1 MSGRTPSSVAGGRR
15 AAEVA
20 AAGSTV
26 WADRRLGA
34 YVVLASVGTVLALV
48 TGEVAHLG
56 AAAPAAVLL
65 AVAARAGRAPGVRV
79 VVREPPVR
87 VLEGDRW
94 VLEVDLSW
102 TGRADIEVLHTGTGG
117 HRHADGATR
126 RLVATSG
133 ARVAFPLEASR
144 WGRHPLGTLHVRARR
159 PGGVLVHDLELPLPG
174 VVRVLPCASRLDA
187 LLHPA
192 RPRAASG
199 AHRACH
205 RGTGTDF
212 ADLRPYQHGDRLRD
226 LSWSATA
233 RSGDPWVVVH
243 HPERTG
249 TLVLVLDGFTEVGV
263 PGPALDRAARVAWS
277 IARHHLAAGD
287 RVGLVAAGPVP
298 RWMPPMAGRRA
309 QWIVLD
315 ALLRADPATT
325 VRRRRVEAS
334 RVDQAVPADALVVG
348 VSALQ
353 SDAFVAAMAHHRR
366 LGRASSVV
374 AVELGDLLPVA
385 TDDAERAARALWV
398 REVDGRRAALARAG
412 VRTVSAGDDV
422 AGAVRALQAL
432 AHPVPA

>member
-1 MSGRTPSSVAGGRR
+1 MSGRTPSPVAGGRR
-15 AAEVA
+15 AAEATVA
-20 AAGSTV
+20 DSTV
-26 WADRRLGA
+26 WADRRLGV

-48 TGEVAHLG
+48 TGEVAHL
-56 AAAPAAVLL
+56 AVAAPAAVLL
-65 AVAARAGRAPGVRV
+65 AAAARAGRAPGVRV

-94 VLEVDLSW
+94 VLELELW
-102 TGRADIEVLHTGTGG
+102 WPGRAEVEVLHGGAAG
-117 HRHADGATR
+117 HRHTDGGTR
-126 RLVATSG
+126 RLVSSSG
-133 ARVAFPLEASR
+133 ARVSFPLDAVR
-144 WGRHPLGTLHVRARR
+144 WGRHPLGTLHMRARR
-159 PGGVLVHDLELPLPG
+159 PGGVLVHDLELSLPG
-174 VVRVLPCASRLDA
+174 IVRVLPSAARLDA

-199 AHRACH
+199 AHRARH

-212 ADLRPYQHGDRLRD
+212 ADLRPYRHGDRLRD

-233 RSGDPWVVVH
+233 RSGEPWVVVH

-249 TLVLVLDGFTEVGV
+249 TLVIVLDGFTEVGV
-263 PGPALDRAARVAWS
+263 PAPALDRAARVAWS

-309 QWIVLD
+309 QWLVLD
-315 ALLRADPATT
+315 ALLRADPAAA
-325 VRRRRVEAS
+325 VRRRRA
-334 RVDQAVPADALVVG
+334 DLAPPDHAVPADALVVG

-366 LGRASSVV
+366 LARASSVV
-374 AVELGDLLPVA
+374 AVELGDLLPA
-385 TDDAERAARALWV
+385 AADDAERAARVLWA

-412 VRTVSAGDDV
+412 VRTVTAGDDV